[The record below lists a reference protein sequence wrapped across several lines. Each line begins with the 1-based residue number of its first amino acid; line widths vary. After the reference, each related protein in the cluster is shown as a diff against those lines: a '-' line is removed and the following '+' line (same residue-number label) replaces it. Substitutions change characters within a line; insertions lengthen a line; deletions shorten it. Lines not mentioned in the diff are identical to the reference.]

1 MRKKYG
7 KIKVVASTGG
17 IKLEGEDFWLNP
29 NENVKKFITKDLIG
43 KNVELTLDDNNKIT
57 YLEKLPTEKE
67 ILEVNEED
75 LSKPETKNEYREAN
89 NRRIVRQN
97 VLSHATNIA
106 IAIYNRKE
114 EVDGVTVDEVT
125 DTIMRIAER
134 LENWVYRG

>member
-1 MRKKYG
+1 MRKRYG
-7 KIKVVASTGG
+7 KIRYVASTGG
-17 IKLEGEDFWLNP
+17 IKLEGEDSWLNP
-29 NENVKKFITKDLIG
+29 TENVKKHITKDLVG

-75 LSKPETKNEYREAN
+75 LSKSEKNEYWEAKD
-89 NRRIVRQN
+89 RRIVRQN

-114 EVDGVTVDEVT
+114 EIEGITVDEVT
-125 DTIMRIAER
+125 NTIMRIAER